1 MSFRRGARL
10 LHPRAEPRRNRITKP
25 GQFGRASCIGGVRGH
40 CRHDATVATSTDVP
54 FTLGPMSLQAVLAEC
69 ARLASGAGA
78 GALASVARRRGSL
91 PMSATA
97 KMLVTASGARLG
109 TVGGG
114 CLEAEIT
121 ERALEVIERR
131 VPIVSEHTLNAELA
145 GDYGLT
151 CGGTAIMF
159 IEPVFTDPVLTTI
172 YRECIALLGRGERAM
187 MASGLDW
194 VSGPEKALLTPSG
207 SWIGSASG
215 RLRDATALAT
225 AAGEEQR
232 YEGDVF
238 VERVAGAPRLIVFGG
253 GHVGARVAE
262 AAAFAGWRVTVVD
275 DRPDFAD
282 ASRLPFAE
290 RTLVCDFHDLPATLG
305 ADADTYVVVAT
316 RGHQHDALIVEQL
329 GRRDLRYLGML
340 GSRRKVALTW
350 RLLATAGVP
359 EARLAAI
366 HAPIGL
372 SIGADTPEE
381 IAVSIVAEMIA
392 VRRAGSRRRGGVG
405 VEAGSAEG

>member
-1 MSFRRGARL
+1 
-10 LHPRAEPRRNRITKP
+10 
-25 GQFGRASCIGGVRGH
+25 
-40 CRHDATVATSTDVP
+40 
-54 FTLGPMSLQAVLAEC
+54 MSLQTVLAEC
-69 ARLASGAGA
+69 ARLAGGAGA

-131 VPIVSEHTLNAELA
+131 TPAVSEHTLNAELA

-151 CGGTAIMF
+151 CGGTAVMF
-159 IEPVFTDPVLTTI
+159 IEPVFTDPLLASI
-172 YRECIALLGRGERAM
+172 YGECVALLGRGERAM

-194 VSGPEKALLTPSG
+194 SAGPEKGLLMADAR
-207 SWIGSASG
+207 WIGSEHP
-215 RLRDATALAT
+215 RLRTLVDAARR
-225 AAGEEQR
+225 AGEEQR
-232 YEGDVF
+232 YEGEIF
-238 VERVAGAPRLIVFGG
+238 AELVAGAPRLIVFGG

-290 RTLVCDFHDLPATLG
+290 RTVVCDFHDLPATLG
-305 ADADTYVVVAT
+305 ADADSYVVVAT
-316 RGHQHDALIVEQL
+316 RGHQHDALIAEQL
-329 GRRDLRYLGML
+329 ARRDLRYLGML

-350 RLLATAGVP
+350 RLLAAAGVP
-359 EARLAAI
+359 EARLEAI

-392 VRRAGSRRRGGVG
+392 VRRAGSRRRGGID
-405 VEAGSAEG
+405 VESAVVED